1 MRGVSSCLFRRF
13 TQGKSI
19 LFQEG
24 AKVSGACRPNDFP
37 GLLRTK
43 VSLPLPRLSRAC
55 SSAHAGANSGG
66 SWVEMGPGPKRAQT
80 PCRRLHAGGQNAGH
94 SPHALAKHPV
104 TTGHLSVVQNPT
116 ILEPFFEFAFRPSS
130 RLRSDKLRL
139 RKLTTCRQAMNAC
152 A

>member
-116 ILEPFFEFAFRPSS
+116 FGP
-130 RLRSDKLRL
+130 KLRGRFL
-139 RKLTTCRQAMNAC
+139 SHSSSSFSGHRVAFGPTSCGFGN
-152 A
+152 